1 MMQYTEAY
9 RVPKIAMNSKEQ
21 KYREDLSQAKNF
33 MEGNPSIFGYS
44 PIVNLTV
51 KASVDEYGAPTK
63 MPQDVKNPDN
73 GFAQLDHPSNSVSVN
88 PLTTTGSVGLGTSG
102 SLAANESPSEYQSDA
117 LGRRL
122 KAYTEAQGNSKL
134 NLNDLSQTGTLA

>member
-1 MMQYTEAY
+1 MHHTEAY
-9 RVPKIAMNSKEQ
+9 RVPKIAMNTGNQ
-21 KYREDLSQAKNF
+21 NYREKLSEAQNY
-33 MEGNPSIFGYS
+33 MEKNPSIFGYS
-44 PIVNLTV
+44 PIENLTV
-51 KASVDEYGAPTK
+51 KESVNEYGAPTK

-73 GFAQLDHPSNSVSVN
+73 GFAQIDHPSNSVSVN

-102 SLAANESPSEYQSDA
+102 SLAANESPSVYQSDA
-117 LGRRL
+117 LERRL